1 KSRPPT
7 CCAGCSTGR
16 SRRMGRPA
24 SLRTFRWRRRMPT
37 RAACGSWTGPTKFT
51 EIRSG
56 GWSCASTRR
65 VSQPPTDSAED
76 VIRAMRSLE
85 QSYLVGVEGV
95 SEVWLVRHADV
106 YDGLDD
112 VHDPPLSPRGREQAG
127 RLAQRMR
134 ALPVAAV
141 YASPARR
148 AQETARHLADDVR
161 LDSRIG
167 EASARFTGGRPG
179 RDDRP
184 RDRDPQLPG
193 RRAAPRARDAP
204 AISI

>member
-1 KSRPPT
+1 PS
-7 CCAGCSTGR
+7 
-16 SRRMGRPA
+16 
-24 SLRTFRWRRRMPT
+24 RWRRRMPT

-148 AQETARHLADDVR
+148 AQETARHLAAVLR
-161 LDSRIG
+161 LAPGTLRPYPS
-167 EASARFTGGRPG
+167 FTGVNIVRARG
-179 RDDRP
+179 D
-184 RDRDPQLPG
+184 
-193 RRAAPRARDAP
+193 RRAVGALFDVSHLEAR
-204 AISI
+204 

>member
-1 KSRPPT
+1 
-7 CCAGCSTGR
+7 
-16 SRRMGRPA
+16 
-24 SLRTFRWRRRMPT
+24 
-37 RAACGSWTGPTKFT
+37 
-51 EIRSG
+51 
-56 GWSCASTRR
+56 
-65 VSQPPTDSAED
+65 
-76 VIRAMRSLE
+76 MRSLE
-85 QSYLVGVEGV
+85 HAYLLGVEGV

-167 EASARFTGGRPG
+167 EASARFTGGRLAVQEPATEIAARMRAAVDDAVAAHPAARVVMIGHGIAILNYLAAVLRLAPG
-179 RDDRP
+179 TLRLYPSFTGVSIVRARGD
-184 RDRDPQLPG
+184 
-193 RRAAPRARDAP
+193 RRAVGTLFDVSHLEAR
-204 AISI
+204 

>member
-1 KSRPPT
+1 
-7 CCAGCSTGR
+7 
-16 SRRMGRPA
+16 
-24 SLRTFRWRRRMPT
+24 MPT

-95 SEVWLVRHADV
+95 TEVWLVRHADV

-148 AQETARHLADDVR
+148 AQETARHLAHDEGYRRPPGGPGTGDR
-161 LDSRIG
+161 DRGSDARG
-167 EASARFTGGRPG
+167 GRRRRGGASGRPG

-204 AISI
+204 AISILHRGQHRARPR